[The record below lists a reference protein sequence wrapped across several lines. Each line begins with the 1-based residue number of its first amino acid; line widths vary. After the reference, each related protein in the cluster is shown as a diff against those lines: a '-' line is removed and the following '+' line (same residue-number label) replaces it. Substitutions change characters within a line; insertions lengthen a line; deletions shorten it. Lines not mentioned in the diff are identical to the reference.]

1 MAHGDSSITPRDRV
15 ARLASTLSLVS
26 AGTERMLVGF
36 GKSNLLD
43 KAAFAANKPVEA
55 PPDTLWHYSSG
66 TSVILAGILDAIEEP
81 T

>member
-1 MAHGDSSITPRDRV
+1 MSSGLVFDEGYDSP
-15 ARLASTLSLVS
+15 LSDVLK
-26 AGTERMLVGF
+26 MLY
-36 GKSNLLD
+36 SNLLD